1 MTSRIA
7 ASLPGLALIGVAFL
21 LLWLSV
27 PPTSGECRNVSF
39 STAMLF
45 TALFGIGF
53 IWAAGSLVPV
63 KRILTRALAGLAS
76 YLLIGAG
83 FFLAIVAFRVHEE
96 GADELLD
103 DPSWAIDAFASSIW
117 PFIIVL
123 TARLFGVTF
132 GCD

>member
-21 LLWLSV
+21 SLWLSV
-27 PPTSGECRNVSF
+27 PPTSGECRNVSL
-39 STAMLF
+39 STAILF
-45 TALFGIGF
+45 TALFGMGF
-53 IWAAGSLVPV
+53 IWAAACLVPSGKIV
-63 KRILTRALAGLAS
+63 ARALAGLAS
-76 YLLIGAG
+76 YLVIGAG

-117 PFIIVL
+117 PFIMVL
-123 TARLFGVTF
+123 IARLFGVTF